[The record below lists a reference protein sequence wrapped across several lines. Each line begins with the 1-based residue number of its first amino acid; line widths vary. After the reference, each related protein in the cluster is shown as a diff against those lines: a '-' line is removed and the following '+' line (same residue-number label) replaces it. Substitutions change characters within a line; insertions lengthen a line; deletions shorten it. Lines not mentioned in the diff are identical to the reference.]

1 MTEKKPLT
9 VLWSTNPS
17 NIKRL
22 YISSAAGEFIYSLE
36 MKELRDVTTKIFE
49 RKYLCVFFSLTK
61 KKKIWFSR
69 QGENKFLKEKAM
81 GCFFY
86 N

>member
-9 VLWSTNPS
+9 VLWSTSPS

-36 MKELRDVTTKIFE
+36 MKERRDVTTKIFE

-61 KKKIWFSR
+61 KKKSGFPGR
-69 QGENKFLKEKAM
+69 EKTN
-81 GCFFY
+81 F
-86 N
+86 